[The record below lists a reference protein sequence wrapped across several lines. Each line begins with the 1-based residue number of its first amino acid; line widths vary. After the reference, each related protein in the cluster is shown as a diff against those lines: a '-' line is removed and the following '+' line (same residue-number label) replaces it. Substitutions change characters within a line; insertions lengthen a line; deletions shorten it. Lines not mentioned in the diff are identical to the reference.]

1 MGKVKKQHLPAKIC
15 PVCGFSFAWR
25 KKWEKNWDE
34 VVYCSQRCRQ
44 SKSINQQSS
53 QALPS

>member
-1 MGKVKKQHLPAKIC
+1 MRNVKKQHLPSKIC
-15 PVCGFSFAWR
+15 PVCGFSFSWR

-44 SKSINQQSS
+44 SKLTIQKNFEM
-53 QALPS
+53 